1 MHLDSHRQ
9 LEFYWGLADPSRQLE
24 EPRNMKV
31 IAGFKCYI
39 AVTSSLHSLSWSPL
53 TSWSL
58 SFTKD
63 FRI

>member
-39 AVTSSLHSLSWSPL
+39 AVTSPFFVMVSTDLLV
-53 TSWSL
+53 TV
-58 SFTKD
+58 
-63 FRI
+63 IY